1 MKKGNALYSIINHKC
16 PECNEGD
23 VYPDNNPY
31 NLGQLMKMHE
41 TCSHCGHK
49 YEKEP
54 GYFFGAMYVSYGLA
68 VAVGVASYVLMKFF
82 APDLALET
90 YIAGVIIGIL
100 ITTPYLYRLSRMIW
114 MNLFTKY
121 KSGKAIQNH

>member
-1 MKKGNALYSIINHKC
+1 MKKGNALYSITHHKC

-31 NLGQLMKMHE
+31 NFNQLMKMHE
-41 TCSHCGHK
+41 TCSSCGHRF
-49 YEKEP
+49 EKEP

-68 VAVGVASYVLMKFF
+68 VAAGVAIFLMMYVIA
-82 APDLALET
+82 APLSLEI
-90 YIAGVIIGIL
+90 YIAGVGTGIIL
-100 ITTPYLYRLSRMIW
+100 LTPPLYRLSRMIW

-121 KSGKAIQNH
+121 NPKAIHKH